1 MKTNTSM
8 THYKKNI
15 IDHEEKWTRNVFT
28 EVMWQEKNVVN
39 PSTGFVEANEVNVYI
54 PTLEKG
60 IEVGDI
66 IIKGNVE
73 TETPTL
79 YSEKKFTVTS
89 AIPCD
94 YGTKAMQHT
103 EIVGN

>member
-15 IDHEEKWTRNVFT
+15 IDHEERWTRNVFT
-28 EVMWQEKNVVN
+28 EVMWQEK
-39 PSTGFVEANEVNVYI
+39 NVYI